1 MPTPTVL
8 PRMMLT
14 AENVPSLPF
23 DADRLDCA
31 VKGRKLGV
39 LDTET
44 SLALEDVSSSECNF
58 EGYREFG
65 LFLIGETIE
74 KVLGVARYV
83 ELA

>member
-14 AENVPSLPF
+14 AENVPSVPF
-23 DADRLDCA
+23 EADKFDCG
-31 VKGRKLGV
+31 VKGRKLGA

-44 SLALEDVSSSECNF
+44 SPALEDVSSSECDF
-58 EGYREFG
+58 EEYREFE
-65 LFLIGETIE
+65 LFFVGETIE
-74 KVLGVARYV
+74 KVRDVARYV